1 MFEIRN
7 YHFPPANFGEYKA
20 WAESLAL
27 PYIRRKLDVV
37 GYWVDNGMAAEY
49 SGSLPKEENAAR
61 ANITWIARWKDRA
74 ERDKVWQDL
83 SSDVAWQ
90 EILSQVP
97 GGQESFLRI
106 EAKFATEL

>member
-1 MFEIRN
+1 M
-7 YHFPPANFGEYKA
+7 
-20 WAESLAL
+20 
-27 PYIRRKLDVV
+27 DVV
-37 GYWVDNGMAAEY
+37 GYWVNNEMAAEY
-49 SGSLPKEENAAR
+49 GGSLPPEENVVP

-97 GGQESFLRI
+97 GGQDCFLRI